1 MLRARAV
8 LLTAIVVSGASASA
22 YAADKYRNKQVK
34 REDIEWTDV
43 WMLDMNR
50 HDLPRA
56 LLIGDSIT
64 RAYYKGVEQNL
75 KGKAYCARIA
85 TSKAVGDPALTAEL
99 HAFLPEA
106 KFDVIH
112 FNIGMHGWDYS
123 EAEYRKHLPDL
134 LKEIRKDAP
143 GAKLIWASTTLV
155 RKDHGSDPTNARIRA
170 RNMIAQTYFAHE
182 RIPIDD
188 LSALMAAYQD
198 LHSDDV
204 HFNSEGATLQAKQVA
219 AEIEKLLPR

>member
-8 LLTAIVVSGASASA
+8 LLTAIVVCGVSASV
-22 YAADKYRNKQVK
+22 YAAANFRNRKVK

-43 WMLDMNR
+43 WMPNMNR
-50 HDLPRA
+50 HDLPRV

-75 KGKAYCARIA
+75 RGKAYCARIA

-106 KFDVIH
+106 RFDVIH

-123 EAEYRKHLPDL
+123 EEEYRKHLPDL
-134 LKEIRKDAP
+134 LKEIRRDAP

-155 RKDHGSDPTNARIRA
+155 RKDHGSGPTNDRIRA
-170 RNMIAQTYFAHE
+170 RNTIAHTYFAHE

-188 LSALMAAYQD
+188 LSGLMAAHQD

-204 HFNSEGATLQAKQVA
+204 HFNGEGAALQAKQVT
-219 AEIEKLLPR
+219 AEVEKLLLR

>member
-43 WMLDMNR
+43 WMPDMNR